1 MEDSSDCKIGN
12 FQTEGNVIMLRKHS
26 NKSVFES
33 FFIFFLT
40 HTCNTTYK
48 SQFSITIY
56 RCHNFLL
63 PRHRQITF
71 HILTI
76 QDRRKSLCFNDLH

>member
-40 HTCNTTYK
+40 HTTERYSNHYTVCMLNG
-48 SQFSITIY
+48 I
-56 RCHNFLL
+56 
-63 PRHRQITF
+63 
-71 HILTI
+71 
-76 QDRRKSLCFNDLH
+76 D